1 MVYSGRE
8 KRLKFI
14 GSGRLGQPAG
24 RATADGHSGD
34 RCRRLQPT
42 DGCRRGGN
50 ARSSEGASARARR
63 SENRDAAMSCERAH
77 ALDPNSAFRAYYL
90 AAIYN
95 QLGRVG
101 DAISLLENGPPH
113 WRSVPEI
120 RLWLALSYAL
130 AGRKEQAAAE
140 FTSLRALAPKFT
152 VVIER
157 QLYP

>member
-1 MVYSGRE
+1 
-8 KRLKFI
+8 
-14 GSGRLGQPAG
+14 
-24 RATADGHSGD
+24 
-34 RCRRLQPT
+34 
-42 DGCRRGGN
+42 
-50 ARSSEGASARARR
+50 
-63 SENRDAAMSCERAH
+63 MSYERAH

-130 AGRKEQAAAE
+130 AGRKEQAAVE
-140 FTSLRALAPKFT
+140 FAAFRAFAPKFT

-157 QLYP
+157 QLYPGFFTPQFLDRITARSREYGIPEK

>member
-1 MVYSGRE
+1 
-8 KRLKFI
+8 
-14 GSGRLGQPAG
+14 
-24 RATADGHSGD
+24 
-34 RCRRLQPT
+34 
-42 DGCRRGGN
+42 
-50 ARSSEGASARARR
+50 
-63 SENRDAAMSCERAH
+63 MSYVRAH

-130 AGRKEQAAAE
+130 AGRKEQAAAK
-140 FTSLRALAPKFT
+140 FAAFRALAPKWTLSTVQRNWSRYFT
-152 VVIER
+152 PQFFDRIAALSRE
-157 QLYP
+157 QGIPEK